1 MKKLLA
7 LLLAVVMLLSFAACG
22 GNDDDEEEASTY
34 KTAVEIYEKLLNGKS
49 SELKKSLP
57 KAYWDDL
64 EENADMSYDDAKEQ
78 FEDMMDDM
86 LDYYGDSYKAKIKI
100 LEKEKLDKDDLAEL
114 AEQICDQYDYIDED
128 DISEAYVLDLELSM
142 TSDVENDT
150 DEETY
155 MAIKLGDDWYL
166 VDDYGNFAMDMF
178 GQWG

>member
-57 KAYWDDL
+57 NAYWDDL

-114 AEQICDQYDYIDED
+114 AEQICSQYDYIDED
-128 DISEAYVLDLELSM
+128 DISEAYVLELELSM
-142 TSDVENDT
+142 TSDVENNT

-178 GQWG
+178 GEWG

>member
-22 GNDDDEEEASTY
+22 GNDDDEEEESTY

-57 KAYWDDL
+57 NAYWDDL

-78 FEDMMDDM
+78 FEGMMDDM
-86 LDYYGDSYKAKIKI
+86 LDYYGDSYKAKLKI

-128 DISEAYVLDLELSM
+128 DISEAYVLELELSM

>member
-57 KAYWDDL
+57 NAYWDDL

-128 DISEAYVLDLELSM
+128 DISEAYVLELELSM
-142 TSDVENDT
+142 TSDVENNT